1 MCSNDEQALTEK
13 ILSKLGLGNYQVWWA
28 EKPND
33 FRYCML
39 LLDTLI
45 DLLIFGTSFT
55 ARKDKSVPKS
65 WSNWHFG
72 L

>member
-1 MCSNDEQALTEK
+1 MIFA
-13 ILSKLGLGNYQVWWA
+13 IAW
-28 EKPND
+28 
-33 FRYCML
+33 L

-45 DLLIFGTSFT
+45 DLLILGISFT